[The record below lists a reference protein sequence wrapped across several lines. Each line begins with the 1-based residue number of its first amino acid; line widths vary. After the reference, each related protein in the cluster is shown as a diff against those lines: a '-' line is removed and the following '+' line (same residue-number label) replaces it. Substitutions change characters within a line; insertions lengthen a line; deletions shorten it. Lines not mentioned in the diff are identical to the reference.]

1 MDILNRTKSETF
13 SLNQLSCVGNLWEIL
28 ALPESLSIQPVQTLL
43 AGQALSCF
51 FKLKDCRKVINAEGE
66 LTLQGSDLLI
76 ISDGCKEAIIDVSRS
91 PLAEFHQ
98 HERFHQGKSAKG
110 DSSIVDFIL
119 ISKMQGNGPVFEPGM
134 QPNISSRCPLS
145 WQMNGPRLI
154 NHDFS
159 SSFCE
164 ANFHLRIHS
173 CSDAAVIIRLTT
185 YDTLPEKN
193 QSSDGVKLSDSAEN
207 EGGWHDISL
216 VNDMKV
222 LSSVHGNRPK
232 KSSICLFSPG
242 TYDLSNY
249 ELHWEVK
256 PLEEGIADVLSS
268 GTVHGYPFYLTVL
281 HAPR

>member
-1 MDILNRTKSETF
+1 
-13 SLNQLSCVGNLWEIL
+13 
-28 ALPESLSIQPVQTLL
+28 
-43 AGQALSCF
+43 
-51 FKLKDCRKVINAEGE
+51 
-66 LTLQGSDLLI
+66 
-76 ISDGCKEAIIDVSRS
+76 
-91 PLAEFHQ
+91 
-98 HERFHQGKSAKG
+98 
-110 DSSIVDFIL
+110 
-119 ISKMQGNGPVFEPGM
+119 
-134 QPNISSRCPLS
+134 
-145 WQMNGPRLI
+145 MNGPRMI

-159 SSFCE
+159 GSFCE

-232 KSSICLFSPG
+232 KSSVDTLSPFVWCATSSTKLKLEPLCTTEISLKICLFAAG

-256 PLEEGIADVLSS
+256 PLEEGIAGVSSS
-268 GTVHGYPFYLTVL
+268 GTAHGHPFYLTVL